1 MQINLELEER
11 QLSNLISKYRVR
23 TPYYSNRCA
32 LNCFSLL
39 DLKVDFAACFI
50 DYLVRISIILLCK
63 QKCNKTQIYMK
74 GKYDL

>member
-11 QLSNLISKYRVR
+11 QLSNLKLEYRV
-23 TPYYSNRCA
+23 NRPA
-32 LNCFSLL
+32 LNYFSYL

-50 DYLVRISIILLCK
+50 DYLVKISIILLCK
-63 QKCNKTQIYMK
+63 QKCNKILVYMK

>member
-11 QLSNLISKYRVR
+11 QLSNLKLEYRVR
-23 TPYYSNRCA
+23 TPA
-32 LNCFSLL
+32 LNYFSYL
-39 DLKVDFAACFI
+39 DLKVYFAACFI

-63 QKCNKTQIYMK
+63 QKCNKILVYMK